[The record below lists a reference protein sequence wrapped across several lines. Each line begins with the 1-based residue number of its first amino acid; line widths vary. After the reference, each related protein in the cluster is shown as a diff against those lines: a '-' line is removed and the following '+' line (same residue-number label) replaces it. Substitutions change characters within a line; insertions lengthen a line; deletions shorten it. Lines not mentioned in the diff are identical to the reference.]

1 MPLEL
6 PNLDDRKYDDLVQ
19 EALSMIPTYA
29 EKWTNHNPS
38 DPGITLIEMFA
49 YLTEMLLYRQNRVT
63 AQNVHSFL
71 KLLNGPQWQPS
82 GTEEEALNRD
92 KQDTI
97 RKLRRQERAVSCQ
110 DFEDLA
116 KKADSRVARVR
127 CLPRR
132 DLRRSFDIER
142 AGHIGLIIVPKP
154 REEVNLSEIISKVK
168 EDLDE
173 RRLLTTRL
181 HVVEPQYLKVRL
193 QVTVALLPD
202 IPADDID
209 IQNQDNEIQG
219 IRNKV
224 KKAIADFLDPF
235 IGGED
240 QSGWPFGRNLFISEI
255 YQLLDQ
261 LPGIDYVTSVEMT
274 NNEEQ
279 IRDRRIET
287 QGSKQLVGW
296 KVKPYELLKA
306 EEIMVKIVPSNLQ
319 KI

>member
-6 PNLDDRKYDDLVQ
+6 PNLDDREYEDLVQ

-29 EKWTNHNPS
+29 EKWINHNPS

-82 GTEEEALNRD
+82 GTEEEAINRD

-97 RKLRRQERAVSCQ
+97 RKLRQQERAVSCH
-110 DFEDLA
+110 DFEELA
-116 KKADSRVARVR
+116 QQADSRVARVR

-132 DLRRSFDIER
+132 DLRRSFDIEK

-154 REEVNLSEIISKVK
+154 GEEANLSEIISKVK
-168 EDLDE
+168 EDLDD

-181 HVVEPQYLKVRL
+181 HIVEPQYLKVWL
-193 QVTVALLPD
+193 HATVVPLPD
-202 IPADDID
+202 I
-209 IQNQDNEIQG
+209 QEQEIQEKAH
-219 IRNKV
+219 I
-224 KKAIADFLDPF
+224 AIADFLDPF

-240 QSGWPFGRNLFISEI
+240 QSGWLFGRNLFVSEI

-274 NNEEQ
+274 SNEEQ

-296 KVKPYELLKA
+296 EVKPYELLKV
-306 EEIMVKIVPSNLQ
+306 EEIMVKIVPSSLQ